1 MYVDLLERQR
11 LFFHQGKTRDIFF
24 RKEQLEVLKRSIKT
38 REHDLMN
45 ALKVDLNKS
54 TEEAFL
60 TEIAPLYQEISHTIK
75 HLTKWSKPQKV
86 KAPIS
91 HFGSRG
97 VVYSE
102 PHGLTLIIA
111 PWNYP
116 VQLAFAPLIGAI
128 AGGNCAVIKPSELTP
143 NTSKI
148 IKELLNESYSKDYI
162 CVVEGAVETSQR
174 LLEQPFDYIFFTGSV
189 AVGKVVMEAAAKQ
202 LIPVTLEL
210 GGKSPAVVDKSAK
223 LDLAAKR
230 IAWGKFINAG
240 QTCVAPDYVLVHEE
254 VKDSF
259 LNHLKKQMDE
269 LFSQKIKSGSYPRIV
284 SERHFERLLSFLN
297 EGEVIKGGDFN
308 RENLVISPTLL
319 EEVDWNETMMKE
331 EIFGPLLPIFSYR
344 EAEEAISII
353 RDRPCPLAFYIF
365 AENEEMQKRFIH
377 ELPFGG
383 GCINDTVMHLATPYL
398 PFGGKGESGIGAYHG
413 YNSFL
418 AFTHRKSIL
427 KQTTRFDL
435 PIRYR
440 QDEKAMSLLRKIFR

>member
-1 MYVDLLERQR
+1 MYRELLERQR
-11 LFFHQGKTRDIFF
+11 SFFNQGKTRDISF
-24 RKEQLEVLKRSIKT
+24 RKKQLTILKEVIRTNEK
-38 REHDLMN
+38 DLLN
-45 ALKVDLNKS
+45 ALMIDLNKS
-54 TEEAFL
+54 KEEAFL

-75 HLTKWSKPQKV
+75 HLSKWAKPK
-86 KAPIS
+86 KAKTPVS

-97 VVYSE
+97 VVYAE

-143 NTSKI
+143 NTSNM
-148 IKELLNESYSKDYI
+148 IKKVLNNSFTEEYI
-162 CVVEGAVETSQR
+162 AVEEGAVETSQR

-189 AVGKVVMEAAAKQ
+189 AVGKLVMEAAAKQ

-223 LDLAAKR
+223 LELAAKR

-254 VKDSF
+254 VKEPFIS
-259 LNHLKKQMDE
+259 LLKKQIDE
-269 LFSQKIKSGSYPRIV
+269 LFSQKLKSGTYPRIV
-284 SERHFERLLSFLN
+284 SERHFERLISFLQQ
-297 EGEVIKGGDFN
+297 GEVIKGGDFS
-308 RENLVISPTLL
+308 RRNLVISPTLL
-319 EEVDWNETMMKE
+319 KEVDWNEKMMKE
-331 EIFGPLLPIFSYR
+331 EIFGPLLPIYSYT
-344 EAEEAISII
+344 EADKAISII
-353 RDRPCPLAFYIF
+353 RDRPTPLAFYVF
-365 AENEEMQKRFIH
+365 AEKEDIQKRFIR

-413 YNSFL
+413 YDSFL

-435 PIRYR
+435 PIRYK
-440 QDEKAMSLLRKIFR
+440 QDEKTMRLLRKIFR